1 MDSRVRSAIV
11 IAALLACATPAL
23 AQEAC
28 VEPAAPAPISG
39 TAVTGD
45 QLRAA
50 MADARGFIT
59 QSNIFQECLHHELE
73 AARTQAGTEGHPLD
87 PVLET
92 SVKTRIAASQQAQ
105 DKVSQ
110 TVNTALTTYKQV
122 HPN

>member
-1 MDSRVRSAIV
+1 MRSAIV
-11 IAALLACATPAL
+11 IAALLVCASPAL
-23 AQEAC
+23 AQENC
-28 VEPAAPAPISG
+28 VEPVAPAPISG

-50 MADARGFIT
+50 MSDARGFIT
-59 QSNIFQECLHHELE
+59 QSNIYQECLHHQLD

-87 PVLET
+87 PAMEA

-110 TVNTALTTYKQV
+110 TVNTALTTYKQA

>member
-1 MDSRVRSAIV
+1 MRSAII
-11 IAALLACATPAL
+11 IAAFLACASPAL

-28 VEPAAPAPISG
+28 VEPMAPAPISG
-39 TAVTGD
+39 AAVTGD

-59 QSNIFQECLHHELE
+59 QSNLYQDCLHHELE

-87 PVLET
+87 PAME
-92 SVKTRIAASQQAQ
+92 SAIKTRIVASQQAQ

-110 TVNTALTTYKQV
+110 TVNTALTTYKQA